1 MLLFQTYWNF
11 LFFVCSR
18 FRQFMN
24 ATFNVLCLSPISH
37 IKKDR
42 KAFLLRLFILVTCQP
57 RIGTTKLLPIFKI
70 RLWLNEYAFMTLV
83 CACFRSAQKSLFITY
98 LHIHSGWSAFYKTF
112 LTFLCFICLFLS
124 WVAITLWCI
133 LLLLSFQFCK
143 PTFNSHKPY
152 KWKN

>member
-1 MLLFQTYWNF
+1 MSRQCFYSRPIGIS
-11 LFFVCSR
+11 FFVCSR

-24 ATFNVLCLSPISH
+24 ATFNVLCLSPIFQ

-83 CACFRSAQKSLFITY
+83 CACFRSAQKLLFITY
-98 LHIHSGWSAFYKTF
+98 LHIHSGCILKNFFDIFMFYMLIFK
-112 LTFLCFICLFLS
+112 LS
-124 WVAITLWCI
+124 CNHAMMDIVAII
-133 LLLLSFQFCK
+133 IPICK

-152 KWKN
+152 K

>member
-124 WVAITLWCI
+124 WVAITLWWI
-133 LLLLSFQFCK
+133 LLLLSFLFCK

-152 KWKN
+152 

>member
-124 WVAITLWCI
+124 WVAITLWW
-133 LLLLSFQFCK
+133 LLLLSFLFCK

-152 KWKN
+152 

>member
-1 MLLFQTYWNF
+1 MLLFQTHWNF
-11 LFFVCSR
+11 LFYVCSR

-24 ATFNVLCLSPISH
+24 ATFNVLCLSPIFQ

-83 CACFRSAQKSLFITY
+83 CACFRSAQKLLFITY
-98 LHIHSGWSAFYKTF
+98 LHIHSGCILKNFFDIFMFYMLIFK
-112 LTFLCFICLFLS
+112 LS
-124 WVAITLWCI
+124 CNHAMMDIVAIIIPI
-133 LLLLSFQFCK
+133 LQTYFQF
-143 PTFNSHKPY
+143 PQAL
-152 KWKN
+152 

>member
-112 LTFLCFICLFLS
+112 LTFLCFYMLIFKLS
-124 WVAITLWCI
+124 CNHAMMDIVGIII
-133 LLLLSFQFCK
+133 LILQNHFQF
-143 PTFNSHKPY
+143 PQAL
-152 KWKN
+152 